1 MKCYWAEH
9 HVSIDSEGK
18 FRPCCTWRNMGDE
31 PEVTTVEKYFESDFY
46 KKLNK
51 NLSDDLWPKGCEDCM
66 EQESIKEYSMRTE
79 KDDIY
84 KVNPLWKDAEI
95 KFGNLCN
102 LGCVMCSPY
111 NSSLI
116 QDEYIK
122 MKGQHELFNRTTD
135 IKTNWFKD
143 EDNLRSIARSLSNRN
158 ELHFSGGEPTVNNYL
173 RIFLDELI
181 KNNCNATLLI
191 RTNAN
196 NWPSKMH
203 ELMKQFKTKISI
215 SIDAHGNENEYIRW
229 PSKWDKTER
238 NVSKI
243 LSLPNTQVKLNP
255 TVAAY
260 NVHLLPKLYDWAV
273 DIGIQR
279 YNFDSVYQPHIF
291 AANNSEQWQKDIYK
305 EFANNYKHPL
315 GDDYNNEGPHKVINH
330 VMKKGQGLQEAIDFL
345 KILDYNRKTNYNV
358 LGI

>member
-1 MKCYWAEH
+1 MRCYWAEN
-9 HVSIDSEGK
+9 HVSIDSEGV
-18 FRPCCTWRNMGDE
+18 FRPCCAWHSVGDE
-31 PEVTTVEKYFESDFY
+31 PEVTTVEQYYESDFY

-51 NLSDDLWPKGCEDCM
+51 DLSDDIWPKGCKDCM
-66 EQESIKEYSMRTE
+66 RQESLKDRSMRTE
-79 KDDIY
+79 KNDIY
-84 KVNPLWKDAEI
+84 ELDLNWKDAEI

-111 NSSLI
+111 NSSLL

-122 MKGQHELFNRTTD
+122 MKGQHKLFNRTID
-135 IKTNWFKD
+135 IKNMWFQD
-143 EDNLRSIARSLSNRN
+143 EDNLRSIARSLSDRN

-181 KNNCNATLLI
+181 KCNSNATLLI
-191 RTNAN
+191 RTNGN

-215 SIDAHGNENEYIRW
+215 SIDAHGKENEYIRW
-229 PSKWDKTER
+229 PSKWDKTEK
-238 NVSKI
+238 NVEKI
-243 LSLPNTQVKLNP
+243 LSLPDTTVKLNP

-273 DIGIQR
+273 DIGIKR
-279 YNFDSVYQPHIF
+279 YNFDSVYQPYVF
-291 AANNSEQWQKDIYK
+291 ATNNSEQWQKDIFK
-305 EFANNYKHPL
+305 TFVEEFKHPL
-315 GDDYNNEGPHKVINH
+315 GDDFNGEGPNKVVDH
-330 VMKKGQGLQEAIDFL
+330 VMKEGEGLYGAIDFL
-345 KILDYNRKTNYNV
+345 KLLDSNRQTDYKV